1 MLSYNGA
8 LETISP
14 DLFHTAFPIQPPP
27 LRGTSFHRK
36 EGVSTR
42 APSLG
47 RGCRAQRGGV
57 GFLFCGALVLSQTA
71 YLRRSSSL
79 SFMPL
84 EPYPARFA
92 RHLPH
97 AGKALSVDIVFST
110 YAYIRSDDMG
120 IAVLSYNGALETISP
135 DLFHTAFPIQPPPL
149 RGTSF
154 HRKEGVSTQAPSLG
168 RGCRAQ
174 RGGVGFLFLAAKP
187 PPLCLPHWGRGT
199 APAVDRVL
207 SQTAYLRRSLPAL
220 FHTAR
225 TLSGSLRSPPS
236 PRGEG
241 FVSGIA
247 VFPYRSLVFSSLR
260 AKMYPHSL
268 SISPRNPRA

>member
-1 MLSYNGA
+1 MSFIPLEPYPARFARHLPHAGKALSVDIVFSTYAYIRSDDIGIAVFSYNGA

-57 GFLFCGALVLSQTA
+57 GFLLG
-71 YLRRSSSL
+71 R
-79 SFMPL
+79 
-84 EPYPARFA
+84 
-92 RHLPH
+92 
-97 AGKALSVDIVFST
+97 
-110 YAYIRSDDMG
+110 
-120 IAVLSYNGALETISP
+120 LETIVP
-135 DLFHTAFPIQPPPL
+135 LIFH
-149 RGTSF
+149 
-154 HRKEGVSTQAPSLG
+154 
-168 RGCRAQ
+168 
-174 RGGVGFLFLAAKP
+174 
-187 PPLCLPHWGRGT
+187 
-199 APAVDRVL
+199 PASNL
-207 SQTAYLRRSLPAL
+207 SD
-220 FHTAR
+220 
-225 TLSGSLRSPPS
+225 SLRSPPF

-247 VFPYRSLVFSSLR
+247 VSPYRSLMFSSLR
-260 AKMYPHSL
+260 AKMYPHRL